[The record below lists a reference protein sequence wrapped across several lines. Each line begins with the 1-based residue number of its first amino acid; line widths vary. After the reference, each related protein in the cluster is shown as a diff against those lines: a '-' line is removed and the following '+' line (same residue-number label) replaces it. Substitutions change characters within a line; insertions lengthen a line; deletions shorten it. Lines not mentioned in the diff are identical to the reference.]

1 MLVALCEPGA
11 YGGGGTAFWS
21 EEAAA
26 PATEEVAPKPNP
38 NPNPNP
44 NPDPNPYPSPSP
56 NPNPNPNQ
64 AIEAAASATEQV
76 RGVAREVGPPSRVLR
91 PGAPAR

>member
-44 NPDPNPYPSPSP
+44 NPDPNPDPHP

-64 AIEAAASATEQV
+64 ESVEGGIETAK
-76 RGVAREVGPPSRVLR
+76 GEVQRRKRSVISS
-91 PGAPAR
+91 GAKAGRDK

>member
-44 NPDPNPYPSPSP
+44 SPMTLA
-56 NPNPNPNQ
+56 Q
-64 AIEAAASATEQV
+64 VVQFGYITLFTSAFPLA
-76 RGVAREVGPPSRVLR
+76 GALALARH
-91 PGAPAR
+91 